1 MNSQS
6 LRLLSILVFS
16 VLIASSCSTTKV
28 TDDPNKHYST
38 DPYEGFNR
46 SVYKFNRTADR
57 YVLKPVATGYSKVV
71 PKPAKKGVSNF
82 FSNLGEPLNVVNN
95 LLQGKFDGAL
105 KSTYRFTV
113 NSTVGLLGLIDVA
126 KHYHVNE
133 QPEDFGQTLATW
145 GVKPGPYLMLPFLGP
160 SNLRDSIGM
169 ASSNLVYYPYATVS
183 NSRATQLGLLA
194 LDKIDFRASLLSSDS
209 LLEAQVDEY
218 SFVKNAYEQIR
229 VDKIYDGNPPKQEF
243 DDFDDF

>member
-1 MNSQS
+1 MKNQS
-6 LRLLSILVFS
+6 LKLLGLLLLS
-16 VLIASSCSTTKV
+16 ASLLAGCSTTKI
-28 TDDPNKHYST
+28 TDDPKKHYSA

-71 PKPAKKGVSNF
+71 PKPAKKSVSNF

-126 KHYHVNE
+126 KHYQVEE
-133 QPEDFGQTLATW
+133 QSEDFGQTLATW
-145 GVKPGPYLMLPFLGP
+145 GVKPGPYIMLPFLGP
-160 SNLRDSIGM
+160 SNFRDSLGM
-169 ASSNLVYYPYATVS
+169 TTSSFVYYPYRTVS
-183 NSRATQLGLLA
+183 DVRSTQMGLFA
-194 LDKIDFRASLLSSDS
+194 LDKTSLRAKLLSSDS

-229 VDKIYDGNPPKQEF
+229 VDKIYDGNPPKQEY